1 MSYNEFQAIID
12 KNHPDL
18 NISFERD
25 ILPQMN
31 KMTTDVFRACHGKLD
46 PKRRLHT
53 MEVFG
58 LDFMIDDEF
67 KPYLIEVNT
76 NPSLDLSSPLLA
88 RLIPTMLENS
98 LKLSLD
104 PLFLPPENFTSK
116 KAFIGDA
123 VPENR
128 FELVFDSKVD
138 GPVLD
143 KLFLTKENIII
154 EMDEDELSEEEEHD
168 DEEE

>member
-1 MSYNEFQAIID
+1 
-12 KNHPDL
+12 
-18 NISFERD
+18 
-25 ILPQMN
+25 MN

-88 RLIPTMLENS
+88 RLIPTMLENA

-104 PLFLPPENFTSK
+104 PLFLPPEGYSSK
-116 KAFIGDA
+116 KAFIGDCA
-123 VPENR
+123 PENR